1 MARQNLQKYKKNQQ
15 EQVENEIYNEKLKE
29 YIDKL
34 NEIKKMEKLKDLSN
48 QEFGKFYSKEPIII
62 CSKWIR

>member
-1 MARQNLQKYKKNQQ
+1 MARQNLQKYKKNLQ

-29 YIDKL
+29 YINKL

-48 QEFGKFYSKEPIII
+48 QEFGKFYSKKLKII
-62 CSKWIR
+62 